1 MQDLTLNFD
10 DKTITNSFLGY
21 KRLII
26 QKVRLALQCWL
37 GDWFL
42 NPDFGIPYDARLQ
55 NKSLLIAD
63 IEEIILG
70 VEGVASVQDT
80 SVKTIY
86 KNPTLKQGKSY
97 LISTTVIT
105 DAYEEIEMNEL
116 IPMIGV

>member
-1 MQDLTLNFD
+1 MQDLTLNFN
-10 DKTITNSFLGY
+10 DKTITNTFLGY

-26 QKVRLALQCWL
+26 QKVILALQCWL

-42 NPDFGIPYDARLQ
+42 NPDYGIPYDARLQ

-63 IEEIILG
+63 IEEIIKG

-80 SVKTIY
+80 SVQVLY
-86 KNPTLKQGKSY
+86 SNPTRKQGKSY
-97 LISTTVIT
+97 KIQTTVIT
-105 DAYEEIEMNEL
+105 DTYEEIELNEL